1 MAALSN
7 TLTQKMSNAI
17 RQLTMEET
25 RDLVFQ
31 MGVPL
36 NTLDDITA
44 QYDGENRK
52 QHFLQAWLNMDRDAS
67 WEKLVAGL
75 RNINQDALATKIESE
90 HLPSAAVASSG
101 SPSLLSTSSASVS
114 APPEIATPAPVG
126 SLPPPPP
133 TAPSPDQPFEQKVA
147 ATNDSIE
154 HLQGEFS
161 DLKSDARES
170 LSERESQDTKFVRK
184 FRDHLLDLPVT
195 KKQVHIRFFSRN
207 EDELLKAKTIQKIF
221 IILGR
226 YCNYSNYEIIF
237 HVVKRFCPKLKER
250 MLKYRESLTSFEK
263 ATTVDVYLH
272 AISARPSGK
281 LREGFI
287 RMTMKI
293 DKPPSECT
301 LYEIR
306 ELKEAI
312 EEEASLESYS
322 MYIETPG
329 EGSVQVVLHVHEEV
343 GWMVG
348 VVFTLDFRRRYL
360 TDVRIGEK
368 VIMEYLVRLCAREET
383 PTTDTQQIEIMAS
396 HNYNITM
403 YKHTGGSIL

>member
-17 RQLTMEET
+17 RRLTMEET

-36 NTLDDITA
+36 NILDDITDR
-44 QYDGENRK
+44 YDGENRK
-52 QHFLQAWLNMDRDAS
+52 QHFVQAWLDMDRDTS
-67 WEKLVAGL
+67 WGKLVAGL
-75 RNINQDALATKIESE
+75 RKINKNVLATEIESE
-90 HLPSAAVASSG
+90 HLSSAAVASSG
-101 SPSLLSTSSASVS
+101 SPSLPSTSSASVS
-114 APPEIATPAPVG
+114 APPEIDTPHHLEIATPAPVG
-126 SLPPPPP
+126 SLTPPPPP
-133 TAPSPDQPFEQKVA
+133 TVPSPYQPFKQRVMA
-147 ATNDSIE
+147 AEGCIE
-154 HLQGEFS
+154 NLQGEFS
-161 DLKSDARES
+161 DLKSDAKES

-184 FRDHLLDLPVT
+184 FRDYLLDLPVT

-207 EDELLKAKTIQKIF
+207 EDDLLQAKTIQKIF

-237 HVVKRFCPKLKER
+237 HVVKRFCPELKGR

-272 AISARPSGK
+272 AISARPGGK
-281 LREGFI
+281 LRERFI
-287 RMTMKI
+287 RMTVTIK
-293 DKPPSECT
+293 KSPSECT

-312 EEEASLESYS
+312 EEEASLESFAT
-322 MYIETPG
+322 YIGAPE
-329 EGSVQVVLHVHEEV
+329 EGSVQVVLYVHEEV

-348 VVFTLDFRRRYL
+348 VVFTAPDFQRKHL
-360 TDVRIGEK
+360 LADVRFGEEDLG
-368 VIMEYLVRLCAREET
+368 EYLVR
-383 PTTDTQQIEIMAS
+383 
-396 HNYNITM
+396 
-403 YKHTGGSIL
+403 

>member
-17 RQLTMEET
+17 RRLTMEET

-52 QHFLQAWLNMDRDAS
+52 QHFVQAWIDMDRNTS

-75 RNINQDALATKIESE
+75 RNINKKVLAAEIESE
-90 HLPSAAVASSG
+90 HLSSAAVPSSG
-101 SPSLLSTSSASVS
+101 SSSLPSTSSASVS
-114 APPEIATPAPVG
+114 APPEIDKSGHLEIATPAPVG
-126 SLPPPPP
+126 SLTPPP
-133 TAPSPDQPFEQKVA
+133 TLPSPDQPFEQRVA

-161 DLKSDARES
+161 DLKSDARQS
-170 LSERESQDTKFVRK
+170 LSERESQDWKFVHK

-207 EDELLKAKTIQKIF
+207 EDEILQAKNIQKIF
-221 IILGR
+221 LILGR

-237 HVVKRFCPKLKER
+237 HIVKRFCPELKGR
-250 MLKYRESLTSFEK
+250 MLKYRDSLTIFEK
-263 ATTVDVYLH
+263 ATTIDVYLC
-272 AISARPSGK
+272 AISARPGGK
-281 LREGFI
+281 LRERFI

-293 DKPPSECT
+293 NKPASQCT

-312 EEEASLESYS
+312 EEEASLEAYAT
-322 MYIETPG
+322 YIGAPE
-329 EGSVQVVLHVHEEV
+329 EGSVRVVLHVPEEV

-348 VVFTLDFRRRYL
+348 MVFTTPDFREKHLL
-360 TDVRIGEK
+360 TDVRIGEEDLR
-368 VIMEYLVRLCAREET
+368 EYLVR
-383 PTTDTQQIEIMAS
+383 
-396 HNYNITM
+396 
-403 YKHTGGSIL
+403 

>member
-52 QHFLQAWLNMDRDAS
+52 QHFVQAWLDMDRGAS

-75 RNINQDALATKIESE
+75 RKINKNVLATKIESE
-90 HLPSAAVASSG
+90 HLSSAAVPSSG
-101 SPSLLSTSSASVS
+101 SPSLPSTSSASVS
-114 APPEIATPAPVG
+114 APPDHLEIATTAPVG
-126 SLPPPPP
+126 SLTPPPP
-133 TAPSPDQPFEQKVA
+133 TVPSPDQPFEQRVA

-161 DLKSDARES
+161 DLKSDAKES

-184 FRDHLLDLPVT
+184 FRDYLLDLPVA

-207 EDELLKAKTIQKIF
+207 EDEILKAKNIQKIF

-226 YCNYSNYEIIF
+226 HCNYYNYEIIF
-237 HVVKRFCPKLKER
+237 HVVKRFCSELKGR
-250 MLKYRESLTSFEK
+250 MLKYRDSLTSFEK
-263 ATTVDVYLH
+263 ATTVDVYLC
-272 AISARPSGK
+272 AISARPGGEISQ
-281 LREGFI
+281 GFI
-287 RMTMKI
+287 RMTVKI
-293 DKPPSECT
+293 NKPPSACT

-312 EEEASLESYS
+312 EEKASLEAYAT
-322 MYIETPG
+322 YIDAPG
-329 EGSVQVVLHVHEEV
+329 EGSVHVVLYVHKEV
-343 GWMVG
+343 CRMVG
-348 VVFTLDFRRRYL
+348 VVFTLDFRRKHLL
-360 TDVRIGEK
+360 TDVRIGE
-368 VIMEYLVRLCAREET
+368 EDLRRYLVR
-383 PTTDTQQIEIMAS
+383 
-396 HNYNITM
+396 
-403 YKHTGGSIL
+403 

>member
-36 NTLDDITA
+36 NILDDTAA

-52 QHFLQAWLNMDRDAS
+52 QHFVQALIDMDCDAS
-67 WEKLVAGL
+67 WEKLVTGL
-75 RNINQDALATKIESE
+75 RKINKNVLATEIETE
-90 HLPSAAVASSG
+90 HLSSTAIASSG
-101 SPSLLSTSSASVS
+101 SPSLPSTSSASAS
-114 APPEIATPAPVG
+114 APPKVDTSGRLEIVTTAPVD
-126 SLPPPPP
+126 SLTPPSPPLP
-133 TAPSPDQPFEQKVA
+133 IVPSPDQPFEQMVA
-147 ATNDSIE
+147 TTNDSIE

-161 DLKSDARES
+161 DLKSDARQS
-170 LSERESQDTKFVRK
+170 LSERESQDTKFVHK
-184 FRDHLLDLPVT
+184 FRDHLLDLPVA
-195 KKQVHIRFFSRN
+195 KKQVHIRFFTRN
-207 EDELLKAKTIQKIF
+207 EDELLKAETIQKIF

-237 HVVKRFCPKLKER
+237 HIVKRFCPELKER
-250 MLKYRESLTSFEK
+250 MLKYRDSLTSFEK
-263 ATTVDVYLH
+263 ATTVDVYLC
-272 AISARPSGK
+272 AISARPGGK

-287 RMTMKI
+287 QMTVIINKS
-293 DKPPSECT
+293 PSECT

-312 EEEASLESYS
+312 EEEASLESYV
-322 MYIETPG
+322 MYINTPL
-329 EGSVQVVLHVHEEV
+329 EGSVYMVLHVHEEV

-348 VVFTLDFRRRYL
+348 VVFTPDFKEKHL
-360 TDVRIGEK
+360 LKEVVIGEK
-368 VIMEYLVRLCAREET
+368 DLREYLVRCTL
-383 PTTDTQQIEIMAS
+383 
-396 HNYNITM
+396 
-403 YKHTGGSIL
+403 